1 MSQPCTP
8 EKESTTASLFD
19 CGVCLDTASEPVVT
33 FCGHLFCWG
42 CLYKWMQASE
52 SSAVLCPICK
62 VPVSQDCIIPLYS
75 GRMAGT
81 PTGSPAKSPAHT
93 PQHPGMHP
101 PRPRRIPLQLP
112 GDMTHAAAGLPAARA
127 DDDAGFAGGVQGMA
141 SSLLALQSPSSSQ
154 PEAAA
159 APLSPEQVRRA

>member
-52 SSAVLCPICK
+52 SSAVQSTVASIEQAL
-62 VPVSQDCIIPLYS
+62 SQHWQTS
-75 GRMAGT
+75 
-81 PTGSPAKSPAHT
+81 HW
-93 PQHPGMHP
+93 
-101 PRPRRIPLQLP
+101 
-112 GDMTHAAAGLPAARA
+112 HAAMDIRFRRLP
-127 DDDAGFAGGVQGMA
+127 
-141 SSLLALQSPSSSQ
+141 
-154 PEAAA
+154 
-159 APLSPEQVRRA
+159 